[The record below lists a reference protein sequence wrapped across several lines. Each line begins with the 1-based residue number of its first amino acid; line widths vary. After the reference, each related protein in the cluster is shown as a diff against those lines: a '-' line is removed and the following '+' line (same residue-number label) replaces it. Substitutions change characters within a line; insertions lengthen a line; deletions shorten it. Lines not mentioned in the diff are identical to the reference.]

1 MTIVNTLPRWRGW
14 RSRPDLPVDRSAD
27 DVENASRRFLLYGV
41 LPLWFAPA
49 IADWT
54 MHRRTRIEDTSG
66 LRESLIHTLMM
77 AEAGGPVVLGLTAEI
92 NPLVLATMAGAA
104 LVHGAT
110 AVWDVTLASGERE
123 ITPIEQHVHSF
134 LEVLPLTAV
143 AFTACLHWDQ
153 VRSLLRGGDSRR
165 SWRLHPKPRPL
176 PAGYLA
182 GFAAAVT
189 VFIALP
195 YGEEL
200 LRCARAQAARH
211 KP

>member
-1 MTIVNTLPRWRGW
+1 ME
-14 RSRPDLPVDRSAD
+14 D
-27 DVENASRRFLLYGV
+27 ASRRFLLYGV

-49 IADWT
+49 VADWAA
-54 MHRRTRIEDTSG
+54 HRRSRIEDTSG
-66 LRESLIHTLMM
+66 LRESLVHALMM
-77 AEAGGPVVLGLTAEI
+77 AEAGGPVVLGPTAEI
-92 NPLVLATMAGAA
+92 NPLVLTAMTGAA
-104 LVHGAT
+104 VVHGAT
-110 AVWDVTLASGERE
+110 ALWDVALATGERE
-123 ITPIEQHVHSF
+123 ITPIEQHIHSF

-153 VRSLLRGGDSRR
+153 VCSLLRGGDSRR
-165 SWRLHPKPRPL
+165 SWRLHPKARPL

-200 LRCARAQAARH
+200 WRCARAQSRRGTNR
-211 KP
+211 P